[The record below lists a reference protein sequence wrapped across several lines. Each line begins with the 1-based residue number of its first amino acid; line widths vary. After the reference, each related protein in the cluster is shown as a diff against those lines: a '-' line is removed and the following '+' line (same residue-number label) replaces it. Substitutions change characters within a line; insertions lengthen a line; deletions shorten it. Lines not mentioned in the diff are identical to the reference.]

1 MLHMG
6 LCEATAETS
15 CALGRCVWTLLV
27 LLNRSIGVSHT
38 KLVSTY
44 CAVSLLN
51 TNASL
56 ALEEHCTENG
66 AR

>member
-1 MLHMG
+1 MCFTWG
-6 LCEATAETS
+6 YAKRRQKPA
-15 CALGRCVWTLLV
+15 ALSVGVWTLLV